1 MQVPAQREGSAT
13 SYKWVVAGVVIF
25 GIFMSVLDS
34 TIVNIAIPRL
44 QSVFGASLN
53 DVQWVL
59 TGYILAQG
67 VATPLT
73 GFFSDRMGIKRFYL
87 LSLAGFTL
95 GSALCGLAWSLP
107 TLIFFRIL
115 QGVTGAFLVPL
126 STTLIYREFP
136 PNERGTAMG
145 VLGIPILLAPALGP
159 TVGGY
164 LVTFASWQLIFYVN
178 VPIGIIGL
186 IMAAIF
192 LRGGYTEGRATFD
205 LAGFAF
211 SAVGLG
217 ALLYG
222 LSDASADGWGSTKVL
237 GFLLVGLLSLIMFTL
252 IELNIA
258 RRGGNPLLDLRVFA
272 NGPFATSNIASVL
285 VVFALFGGLFLIPVY
300 LQDLRQLSAFQAGL
314 LLLPQAFA
322 SMVAVIIGGRLVD
335 RIGVRAVAIP
345 GLALLAV
352 ANWKLSSLTLTMSY
366 GQLQWY
372 LILRS
377 FSLGFCMQPFM
388 VSAYAT
394 IKSEMLPQATAVNT
408 ALRFVASSLGVA
420 ALSTVV
426 QTQTQVHY
434 TRLAEQVTPASPLGH
449 MVIQIQN
456 VFMLKGASAAQAFS
470 SAVQEIG
477 LLIQQQAYMLAMQD
491 AFRLLVALSLIA
503 FISAFFVQSG
513 SKSRAQHPKNE
524 DEDDKAK
531 QAREEA
537 MLAV

>member
-44 QSVFGASLN
+44 QSVFGANLN

-73 GFFSDRMGIKRFYL
+73 GFFSDRIGIKRFYL
-87 LSLAGFTL
+87 LSLTGFTL

-107 TLIFFRIL
+107 ALIFFRIL
-115 QGVTGAFLVPL
+115 QGAAGAFLVPL
-126 STTLIYREFP
+126 STTLLYREFP

-145 VLGIPILLAPALGP
+145 ALGIPILLAPALGP

-186 IMAAIF
+186 ILAAIY
-192 LRGGYTEGRATFD
+192 LRNGYIEGRATFD
-205 LAGFAF
+205 MAGFVF
-211 SAVGLG
+211 SAIGLG
-217 ALLYG
+217 SLLYG
-222 LSDASADGWGSTKVL
+222 LSDASSDGWGSTKVI
-237 GFLLVGLLSLIMFTL
+237 GFLIVGVLSLIVFTF

-258 RRGGNPLLDLRVFA
+258 RREGNPLLDLRVFA
-272 NGPFATSNIASVL
+272 DGPFATSNLASVL
-285 VVFALFGGLFLIPVY
+285 VTFALFGGLFLIPVY
-300 LQDLRQLSAFQAGL
+300 LQELRQLSAFQAGL

-322 SMVAVIIGGRLVD
+322 SMVAVMIGGRLVD
-335 RIGVRAVAIP
+335 RIGVRAVVIP

-352 ANWKLSSLTLTMSY
+352 ANWQLSTVTLTMSY
-366 GQLQWY
+366 GQLEWY

-388 VSAYAT
+388 VSAFAT
-394 IKSEMLPQATAVNT
+394 IKSEMMPQATAVNT

-420 ALSTVV
+420 ALSTLV

-434 TRLAEQVTPASPLGH
+434 THLAEQVTPASPLGH
-449 MVIQIQN
+449 MITQIQN
-456 VFMLKGASAAQAFS
+456 AFMLKGASSAQAFS
-470 SAVQEIG
+470 SAVQ
-477 LLIQQQAYMLAMQD
+477 LIVRMVQEQAYMLAIQD
-491 AFRLLVALSLIA
+491 AFRLVIVLALIA
-503 FISAFFVQSG
+503 LIASFFVQSG
-513 SKSRAQHPKNE
+513 SKSRVKNSG
-524 DEDDKAK
+524 DADDKAK

>member
-44 QSVFGASLN
+44 QSVFGAGLN

-87 LSLAGFTL
+87 LSLTGFTL

-107 TLIFFRIL
+107 ALIFFRIL
-115 QGVTGAFLVPL
+115 QGVMGAFLVPL

-145 VLGIPILLAPALGP
+145 ALGIPILLAPALGP

-186 IMAAIF
+186 ILAALF
-192 LRGGYTEGRATFD
+192 LRDGHTEARATFD
-205 LAGFAF
+205 IAGFVF

-217 ALLYG
+217 CLLYG

-237 GFLLVGLLSLIMFTL
+237 GFLLVGLLSLIMFTF

-272 NGPFATSNIASVL
+272 NGPFATSNLASVL
-285 VVFALFGGLFLIPVY
+285 VVFALFGGLFLVPVY
-300 LQDLRQLSAFQAGL
+300 LQDLRRLSAFQAGL
-314 LLLPQAFA
+314 LLLPQALA
-322 SMVAVIIGGRLVD
+322 SMIAVVIGGRLVD
-335 RIGVRAVAIP
+335 RLGVRAVAIP

-352 ANWKLSSLTLTMSY
+352 ANWKLSSVTLTMSY

-426 QTQTQVHY
+426 QSQTQVHY
-434 TRLAEQVTPASPLGH
+434 THLAERVTPSSPLGQL
-449 MVIQIQN
+449 VTQLQN
-456 VFMLKGASAAQAFS
+456 VFMLKGASPAQAFS
-470 SAVQEIG
+470 SAVQEIV
-477 LLIQQQAYMLAMQD
+477 LLIQQQAYMLAIQD
-491 AFRLLVALSLIA
+491 AFRLLIALSLIA
-503 FISAFFVQSG
+503 LIAAFFVQSG
-513 SKSRAQHPKNE
+513 SKSRAKSSKV
-524 DEDDKAK
+524 EDDKAK

>member
-25 GIFMSVLDS
+25 GMFMSVLDS

-73 GFFSDRMGIKRFYL
+73 GFFSNRIGIKRFYL

-107 TLIFFRIL
+107 ALIFFRVL
-115 QGVTGAFLVPL
+115 QGVMGAFLVPL

-145 VLGIPILLAPALGP
+145 ALGIPILLAPALGP

-186 IMAAIF
+186 IMAALF
-192 LRGGYTEGRATFD
+192 LRKGYTGGRATFD
-205 LAGFAF
+205 LAGFVF

-217 ALLYG
+217 SLLYG
-222 LSDASADGWGSTKVL
+222 LSDASSDGWGSTKVL
-237 GFLLVGLLSLIMFTL
+237 GFLLVGLLSLIVFIF

-258 RRGGNPLLDLRVFA
+258 RREGNPLLDLRVFA
-272 NGPFATSNIASVL
+272 NGPFATSNLASVL
-285 VVFALFGGLFLIPVY
+285 VVFALFGGLFLVPVY

-314 LLLPQAFA
+314 LLLPQALA
-322 SMVAVIIGGRLVD
+322 SMVAVVIGGRLVD
-335 RIGVRAVAIP
+335 RIGVRGVAIP

-352 ANWKLSSLTLTMSY
+352 ANWKLSSVTLTMSY

-388 VSAYAT
+388 VSAFST
-394 IKSEMLPQATAVNT
+394 IKSEMLPQATAVST

-420 ALSTVV
+420 ALSTLV
-426 QTQTQVHY
+426 QSQTQVHY
-434 TRLAEQVTPASPLGH
+434 THLAEQVTPASPLGH
-449 MVIQIQN
+449 LVIQLQN
-456 VFMLKGASAAQAFS
+456 VFMLKGASSAQAFS
-470 SAVQEIG
+470 SAVQEIA

-491 AFRLLVALSLIA
+491 AFHLLIALSLIA
-503 FISAFFVQSG
+503 LIAAFFVQSG
-513 SKSRAQHPKNE
+513 SKSRAKNPK
-524 DEDDKAK
+524 DDDDKAK
-531 QAREEA
+531 QVREEA